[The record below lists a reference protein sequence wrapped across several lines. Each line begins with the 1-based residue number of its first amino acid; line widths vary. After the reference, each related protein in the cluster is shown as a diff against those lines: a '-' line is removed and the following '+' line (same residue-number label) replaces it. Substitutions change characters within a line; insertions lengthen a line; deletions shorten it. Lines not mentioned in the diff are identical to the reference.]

1 MSQKVQPNPQEIADA
16 LADFKSLTLK
26 VKSAWIKDRVDTY
39 KIVKKKSGW
48 EYTHMDNHQ
57 KFAPV
62 MCMHAGAAKA
72 LIKQVLELGV
82 LDWEFVFFWE
92 NCCIDMGVWT
102 LDITF
107 KNRPKIHLK
116 YDGDYPDKWDELVAL
131 ITEE

>member
-72 LIKQVLELGV
+72 LIKQVLELGLGRLGV
-82 LDWEFVFFWE
+82 AVHEIVAE
-92 NCCIDMGVWT
+92 NF
-102 LDITF
+102 LA
-107 KNRPKIHLK
+107 
-116 YDGDYPDKWDELVAL
+116 VAQ
-131 ITEE
+131 E